1 MLLTSIRVCTNFNEG
16 DSNTYVCNKNVKPV
30 QLYVSY
36 LSLWNIL
43 PVNPTLKKIKVSN
56 LYRIL

>member
-1 MLLTSIRVCTNFNEG
+1 MLLTSIRICTNFNED
-16 DSNTYVCNKNVKPV
+16 DSNTYVFNKSVKPA
-30 QLYVSY
+30 QLDVSY

-43 PVNPTLKKIKVSN
+43 HVNNTLKKIKVSS